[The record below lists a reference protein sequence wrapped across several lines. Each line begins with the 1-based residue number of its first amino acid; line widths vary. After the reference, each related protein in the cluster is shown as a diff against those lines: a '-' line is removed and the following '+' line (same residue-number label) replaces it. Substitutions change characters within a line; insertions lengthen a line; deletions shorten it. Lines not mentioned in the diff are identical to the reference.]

1 MSYFSR
7 MVIMRLVAVVFSQTR
22 LSPFRG
28 TKCIDKC
35 IKTRCVSFQEH
46 LCFQAFKHTQ
56 HQHTHTRKCAKR
68 IWTKPQN
75 MPLTQPQNDGQRNME
90 AAPNQRAK
98 FKVNEEKKRRFKR
111 AVHILL
117 KTCILVIIVY
127 IAAMLRVNSIMIVFV
142 LL

>member
-1 MSYFSR
+1 
-7 MVIMRLVAVVFSQTR
+7 
-22 LSPFRG
+22 
-28 TKCIDKC
+28 
-35 IKTRCVSFQEH
+35 
-46 LCFQAFKHTQ
+46 
-56 HQHTHTRKCAKR
+56 
-68 IWTKPQN
+68 